1 MDASH
6 TLDLPGM
13 GLKEVRCWDLYEIT
27 AQSLSSDPN
36 GPATP
41 NSCFGRHFKCR
52 RLASYV
58 EEANGM
64 SASHVTSRY
73 ESVLVIRCST
83 MWERTAETKALA
95 DISSSSDWQDRW
107 RKRTGC

>member
-1 MDASH
+1 MQMVDRMDGGSEVDASH

-13 GLKEVRCWDLYEIT
+13 GRKEVRCWDLDEIT
-27 AQSLSSDPN
+27 AQSLSSDSN

-64 SASHVTSRY
+64 SARHVTG
-73 ESVLVIRCST
+73 LC
-83 MWERTAETKALA
+83 W
-95 DISSSSDWQDRW
+95 
-107 RKRTGC
+107 